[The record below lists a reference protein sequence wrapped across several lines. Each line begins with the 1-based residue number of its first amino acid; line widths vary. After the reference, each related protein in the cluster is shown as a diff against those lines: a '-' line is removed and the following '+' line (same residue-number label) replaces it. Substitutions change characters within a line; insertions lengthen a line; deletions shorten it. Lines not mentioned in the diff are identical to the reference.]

1 MTNVASSSDIQRVE
15 NAIKNL
21 ERKLDNIVSDL
32 SRIHGRLDNLEKAVQ
47 QEDAQTD
54 KIEQIVASIRTE
66 LSQVEGRLKQH
77 VEQFSVKRSL

>member
-47 QEDAQTD
+47 QEDAQTY
-54 KIEQIVASIRTE
+54 
-66 LSQVEGRLKQH
+66 
-77 VEQFSVKRSL
+77 

>member
-54 KIEQIVASIRTE
+54 KIEQIVASIRSE
-66 LSQVEGRLKQH
+66 LS
-77 VEQFSVKRSL
+77 

>member
-47 QEDAQTD
+47 QEDAQTTNLLVP
-54 KIEQIVASIRTE
+54 E
-66 LSQVEGRLKQH
+66 
-77 VEQFSVKRSL
+77 